1 MVIIGERR
9 SGNNMSVRRITAIA
23 AIIWLEWLQ
32 VPCGAKRVIM
42 QLKSDEVR
50 QEIDGFGA
58 SGAWWA
64 QIVGGWQ
71 ESKQKRIVKLL
82 FSNEGIG
89 LSIYRYNLGA
99 GSGEEIG
106 DPWRRAETFETAKG
120 EYDWKRDKNAMR
132 ILRAVCA
139 AGVEHVILFANS
151 PPRRMTKSGYAFAGS
166 GANKSNLRE
175 DMYEEFARYLVDIT
189 EHFVRVEKLPV
200 KGISPINE
208 PQWDWDGHS
217 QEGCHYS
224 AEEVVRLVEIMLR
237 KAERRGLPIEVE
249 APESGSWERVV
260 EPAGKNW
267 RISPVYLD
275 SLLGNGYVRERM
287 DSYALHSYW
296 ANLERKKAFGE
307 YFFARYPGKK
317 LQMTEWCEMKGGR
330 DYGMDS
336 ALRLTREIIDDLVW
350 GGVSSWQYWI
360 AVSRY
365 NFRDGL
371 IYVNEPEREIVPT
384 KRLWAMGNF
393 SRFIRPGYQRFE
405 VEHNSTFLQVVACKS
420 PDESRLVVVAMNP
433 GTESEEIELHFVKGV
448 GATTFDAHETSKAND
463 LQAVSRGVKNNRYS
477 LPAESVTTLVIKEFA
492 VKGNR
497 KHFF

>member
-1 MVIIGERR
+1 MAW
-9 SGNNMSVRRITAIA
+9 M
-23 AIIWLEWLQ
+23 IWLGLLQ
-32 VPCGAKRVIM
+32 VPCGAEKIIL
-42 QLKSDEVR
+42 QLKPGEVR

-64 QIVGGWQ
+64 QIVGGWE
-71 ESKQKRIVKLL
+71 ESKRKEIVGLL
-82 FSNEGIG
+82 FGKEGIG

-120 EYDWKRDKNAMR
+120 EYDWDRDKNAMR
-132 ILRAVCA
+132 ILCLACA
-139 AGVEHVILFANS
+139 AGVENVVLFANS
-151 PPRRMTKSGYAFAGS
+151 PPCRMTKSGFAYAGQ
-166 GANKSNLRE
+166 GADKSNLRE

-189 EHFVRVEKLPV
+189 EHFIKVEKIPV

-224 AEEVVRLVEIMLR
+224 ADEVVRLVEITLR
-237 KAERRGLPIEVE
+237 EVEKRRLPVEVE
-249 APESGSWERVV
+249 APENGSWERVS
-260 EPAGKNW
+260 EPVGDDW
-267 RISPVYLD
+267 RRSQVYLEK
-275 SLLGNGYVRERM
+275 LLGNEYVRQRM
-287 DSYALHSYW
+287 DSYAIHSYW
-296 ANLERKKAFGE
+296 ANLGRKKAFAE
-307 YFFARYPGKK
+307 YFFAKYPKKK

-336 ALRLTREIIDDLVW
+336 ALRMTREIMDDLEW

-371 IYVNEPEREIVPT
+371 IYVNESERQIVPI

-393 SRFIRPGYQRFE
+393 SRFIRPGYRRFE
-405 VEHNSTFLQVVACKS
+405 VEHNSSVLRVVGCKS
-420 PDESRLVVVAMNP
+420 PDGNRLVVVVMNP
-433 GTESEEIELHFVKGV
+433 AAQSEEVELQGGV
-448 GATTFDAHETSKAND
+448 NVFDAYETSKAND
-463 LQAVSRGVKNNRYS
+463 LQAVNRGVKNNTYS
-477 LPAESVTTLVIKEFA
+477 FPAESVTTLVIK
-492 VKGNR
+492 
-497 KHFF
+497 